1 MTPRMREVS
10 SGDEHAFED
19 QRIGLAPILTIHV
32 DESPVGVG
40 KTERAIRHA
49 LQFPARWLFAV
60 ERREAVTELADRFAA
75 SEFIGNQTKIVL
87 IRSVE
92 TVRGYSVRQEV
103 EALPDR
109 YENGHVIAICTHE
122 ALLMSDLTGF
132 AGWHLVVDEVPRVL
146 VTQQVQSKVDFG
158 FFQTHYALT
167 HLRGAWSKV
176 TLTEAGRAIT
186 GSDLFQD
193 DSHRHLRLFHQ
204 RVTRSTDAER
214 AVICNLRRWEEMCEP
229 DVIWIWWS
237 LFSATE
243 LSPFETVQFLGNGFM
258 NSVATKM
265 MRVWA
270 PKVIWKAISRAGERE
285 IVRRKVSVRYFS
297 EERRASKSFFV
308 SENGARAL
316 RAIGQHVAHQV
327 PRDRLI
333 WSSNECAKDSLTQ
346 HLPRSAYLS
355 PKQAG
360 TSQWMACTHAAMF
373 YAAKPNSNV
382 RSVLD
387 AIGIEHNAWIETNEY
402 ETVLQFVTR
411 TSIRDVRSAEHA
423 NVYVFDRW
431 QADYIMSFLSTQHHI
446 NADVEWVDLALD
458 FERQKP
464 GPKIKA
470 IAPDEAARRAEARR
484 AAKAA
489 SECARRAKLKAA
501 GQRHVGP

>member
-1 MTPRMREVS
+1 M
-10 SGDEHAFED
+10 
-19 QRIGLAPILTIHV
+19 ILPQITIHV
-32 DESPVGVG
+32 DESPVGAG

-60 ERREAVTELADRFAA
+60 ERRDAVTELANRFAA
-75 SEFIGNQTKIVL
+75 SEVSENKPKIVP

-92 TVRGYSVRQEV
+92 SVRGYSVRQEV
-103 EALPDR
+103 EALPSR

-146 VTQQVQSKVDFG
+146 VTQQVQSKVDFD

-167 HLRGAWSKV
+167 HLLGAWSKV
-176 TLTEAGRAIT
+176 TLTDAGRAIT

-204 RVTRSTDAER
+204 RVARSTGAER
-214 AVICNLRRWEEMCEP
+214 SVICSLRRWEDMCEP
-229 DVIWIWWS
+229 NVVWIWWS

-258 NSVATKM
+258 NSVSTKM
-265 MRVWA
+265 MQVWS
-270 PKVIWKAISRAGERE
+270 PEVDWKPTSTSGERKL
-285 IVRRKVSVRYFS
+285 VRRKVSVRYFS
-297 EERRASKSFFV
+297 EHRPASKSLFE
-308 SENGARAL
+308 SEKGVDAL
-316 RAIGQHVAHQV
+316 RAIGQHVAAQV
-327 PRDRLI
+327 PRDRII
-333 WSSNECAKDSLTQ
+333 WSSNECSKGALIH

-360 TSQWMACTHAAMF
+360 TSRWMARTHAAMF
-373 YAAKPNSNV
+373 YAAKPNPNI

-387 AIGIEHNAWIETNEY
+387 AIGIEHDAWIETTEY

-411 TSIRDVRSAEHA
+411 TSIRDVTSAEHA
-423 NVYVFDRW
+423 TVYVFDRW
-431 QADYIMSFLSTQHHI
+431 QAAYIISFLSTQDHI
-446 NADVEWVDLALD
+446 DVDVEWVDLDLD
-458 FERQKP
+458 IERQKP

-470 IAPDEAARRAEARR
+470 VAPDEAARRAGARR
-484 AAKAA
+484 VAKAA
-489 SECARRAKLKAA
+489 NERARRAKLKAA
-501 GQRHVGP
+501 GQGHVGP